1 MEKFV
6 KKETRSFGY
15 ALEGIIFTFKT
26 QVNFKI
32 QFALG
37 IASVILAFLFGF
49 SRVEWLILLLSISLV
64 LFAELANTAVEI
76 LVDLTTSDIHPKA
89 KIAKDL
95 SAGIVLLIS
104 VFVFAIGLIL
114 FIPYIL
120 IKL

>member
-6 KKETRSFGY
+6 KKESRSFGY
-15 ALEGIIFTFKT
+15 ALEGIVFTFKT

-32 QFALG
+32 QFAIGL
-37 IASVILAFLFGF
+37 ASLILAFLFGF

-104 VFVFAIGLIL
+104 VFVFAVGVLL
-114 FIPYIL
+114 FIPHIL
-120 IKL
+120 SLL